1 MYENEAFLVK
11 STVDDSQVFNRD
23 LVCNFKMT
31 IEHLT
36 YLA

>member
-11 STVDDSQVFNRD
+11 SAVDDSQVLNRD
-23 LVCNFKMT
+23 LVSNFKMT
-31 IEHLT
+31 IGHLS